1 MCDFKGLFT
10 PKTLWIIANIT
21 CTWILTVQL
30 IHVLEGYIN
39 PTITRTFKE
48 EVPLHDMDFPLVIK
62 VCVIPGFNQTALH
75 NAPAVN

>member
-10 PKTLWIIANIT
+10 LKTLWILANIT
-21 CTWILTVQL
+21 CTGILTVQL

-62 VCVIPGFNQTALH
+62 VQGGRSCARARGAL
-75 NAPAVN
+75 AEKF